1 MMLIAYFVSLVV
13 CATLSIIASKFDG
26 GKGVTVGDLVFA
38 TICSL
43 IPFVNTVVAVLA
55 AGWIIIHFLENNRWM
70 DKEIFWKEKK

>member
-1 MMLIAYFVSLVV
+1 MIIAYFVSLVV
-13 CATLSIIASKFDG
+13 CATLCILASKLDG
-26 GKGVTVGDLVFA
+26 TKGITVGDLVLT

-55 AGWIIIHFLENNRWM
+55 AGWIIVHFLTNNRWM